1 MLTISDRQVN
11 SLNYM
16 KMWGGEG
23 KGRDTLQQDYEGQLM
38 TMKVLLIRGDKFG
51 VSKQTPW

>member
-1 MLTISDRQVN
+1 MISDRQVN

-23 KGRDTLQQDYEGQLM
+23 KGRDTLQQDYEGQP
-38 TMKVLLIRGDKFG
+38 
-51 VSKQTPW
+51 QYC